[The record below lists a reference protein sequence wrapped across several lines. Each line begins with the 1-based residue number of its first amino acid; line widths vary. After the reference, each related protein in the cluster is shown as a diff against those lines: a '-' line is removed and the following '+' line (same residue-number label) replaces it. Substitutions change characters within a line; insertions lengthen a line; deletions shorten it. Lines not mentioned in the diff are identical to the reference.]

1 MQTAMPIADTRRP
14 WLMTAVPLIA
24 GLLLMYTPTVIHLSR
39 TIWQS
44 EEQGHGPL
52 ILAVSLWLFWQK
64 REEFAAAAQEGGR
77 SVLAWVTLVFGLLLY
92 VLGRSQQILLFEVGS
107 QIPLLAG
114 AGAVLFG
121 WRAVR
126 VVAFPVFFLVFMAP
140 LPAAIID
147 SMTGPLKRTV
157 SVVAESVL
165 YELGYP
171 IARSGV
177 VLSIG
182 QYQLLVADACSGL
195 NSMFSLS
202 ALGLLYLYMMSHAS
216 RWRNVAIVL
225 SILPIAFVANA
236 IRVMIL
242 VLVTYHF
249 GDEAGQGFIHGAAGM
264 VLFVI
269 ALLLLFTFD
278 GILGVF
284 DRRAKPREGAA

>member
-14 WLMTAVPLIA
+14 WLMTAVPLLA
-24 GLLLMYTPTVIHLSR
+24 GLLLMYTPTIVHLSR

-64 REEFAAAAQEGGR
+64 REEFAAAAQEGGH
-77 SVLAWVTLVFGLLLY
+77 SVLAWAVLVLGLLMY
-92 VLGRSQQILLFEVGS
+92 VFGRSQQILLFEVGS
-107 QIPLLAG
+107 QIPLLIG

-202 ALGLLYLYMMSHAS
+202 ALGLLYLYLMNHAS

-269 ALLLLFTFD
+269 ALMLLFTFD
-278 GILGVF
+278 SILGLF
-284 DRRAKPREGAA
+284 DRRGKRRERAA